1 MHLDWRK
8 EDSGLGG
15 WRKTWKRG
23 IKMRRNVV
31 AGNFQV
37 GDLYSGHHEFSRQF
51 DRNLRGRLTTMVT
64 ESLSNT

>member
-1 MHLDWRK
+1 MMWQVGWAGAPMHLDWRK

-37 GDLYSGHHEFSRQF
+37 LWKSRMGNNCIRHICVTLY
-51 DRNLRGRLTTMVT
+51 
-64 ESLSNT
+64 